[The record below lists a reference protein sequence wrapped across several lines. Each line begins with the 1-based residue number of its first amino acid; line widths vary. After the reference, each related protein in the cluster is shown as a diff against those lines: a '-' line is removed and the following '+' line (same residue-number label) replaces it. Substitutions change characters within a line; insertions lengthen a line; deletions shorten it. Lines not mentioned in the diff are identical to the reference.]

1 MTCYGCDVSI
11 IWSLLPRSGSTRTA
25 RFARCVIAGIPTT
38 VGLVPDPCA
47 YAYASRHYPP
57 PPVEVVLVVVGA
69 AVLVVVVVV
78 LLVVVV
84 VVVVV
89 QK

>member
-1 MTCYGCDVSI
+1 MTRNGCDVAI
-11 IWSLLPRSGSTRTA
+11 VWPFLTGSRTA
-25 RFARCVIAGIPTT
+25 RASRLARVKSAGIPTA
-38 VGLVPDPCA
+38 VGFIPHICA
-47 YAYASRHYPP
+47 YANTSRHYP

-78 LLVVVV
+78 LEVV

-89 QK
+89 Q

>member
-1 MTCYGCDVSI
+1 LTRYGCDVAI
-11 IWSLLPRSGSTRTA
+11 IWPLLTGSRAANTA
-25 RFARCVIAGIPTT
+25 TLACIISAGLPTT
-38 VGLVPDPCA
+38 VAFAPHPCT
-47 YAYASRHYPP
+47 YANASWHYP

-78 LLVVVV
+78 LE

-89 QK
+89 Q

>member
-1 MTCYGCDVSI
+1 MTCYGCDVAI
-11 IWSLLPRSGSTRTA
+11 IWPLLPRSGSTHTT
-25 RFARCVIAGIPTT
+25 RFARCVVAGLPTT
-38 VGLVPDPCA
+38 VGLAPHPCT
-47 YAYASRHYPP
+47 YAHASRHYP

-78 LLVVVV
+78 L

-89 QK
+89 Q

>member
-1 MTCYGCDVSI
+1 MTRYGCDIAI
-11 IWSLLPRSGSTRTA
+11 IWPLLTGSRPTRASRLA
-25 RFARCVIAGIPTT
+25 RVVAARIPTAI
-38 VGLVPDPCA
+38 GFIPDPCT
-47 YAYASRHYPP
+47 YANASRHYP

-78 LLVVVV
+78 LEVV

-89 QK
+89 Q